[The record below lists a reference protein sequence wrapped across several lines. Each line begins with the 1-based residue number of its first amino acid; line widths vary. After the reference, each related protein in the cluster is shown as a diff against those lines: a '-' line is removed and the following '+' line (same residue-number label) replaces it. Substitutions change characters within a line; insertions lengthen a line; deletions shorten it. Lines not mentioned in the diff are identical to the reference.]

1 MSQGIWAREAM
12 TGKCEPH
19 HDIFTTILTTGLCL
33 GLVLSYL
40 PQHYRIISK
49 NTSEGFSPWYLLLGS
64 TSSASGMLNV
74 VMLQWDIVRCCR
86 SIGVGYCLESLGGII
101 QVALQWALFSFI
113 LVLFLIYFP
122 PHLKYVDLPQ
132 QPSDPNEPLL
142 PPRRSNVKGDEWRLA
157 VTLAWVVAIHIAF
170 EAFVTFFLLT
180 YHSSQAQIQAWA
192 TFLGVSSAGL
202 AVIQYLPQLVKT
214 YRIKVV
220 GAISILMMCIQT
232 PGAILMVLN
241 IILRPGTNWTSWIT
255 YATAGVMQGSLLA
268 MCLIWR
274 ARQARLRIDD
284 FGNKLGPDVPT
295 VTVTPVDSDL
305 SEDNEEGNGLGEHTP
320 LLRIQGNGR
329 QDGKTRGLLSWLF
342 SR

>member
-1 MSQGIWAREAM
+1 ML
-12 TGKCEPH
+12 GKCEPH
-19 HDIFTTILTTGLCL
+19 HDAFTAVLTTGLCL

-49 NTSEGFSPWYLLLGS
+49 NSSEGFSPWYLLLGS

-74 VMLQWDIVRCCR
+74 IMLQWDVVKCC
-86 SIGVGYCLESLGGII
+86 SSVIDQGVGYCLESLGGII
-101 QVALQWALFSFI
+101 QVTLQWALFSII

-132 QPSDPNEPLL
+132 QSSDPNEPLL
-142 PPRRSNVKGDEWRLA
+142 PPRRSNVTSEDWRLG
-157 VTLAWVVAIHIAF
+157 VTLAWVVAIHMQVEIAF
-170 EAFVTFFLLT
+170 VSFFLLT
-180 YHSSQAQIQAWA
+180 YHSPQAQIQAWA
-192 TFLGVSSAGL
+192 TFLGVTSAGL

-214 YRIKVV
+214 YRIKLV
-220 GAISILMMCIQT
+220 GAISIPMMCIQT

-255 YATAGVMQGSLLA
+255 YATAGVMQGSLLV
-268 MCLIWR
+268 MCLIWK

-295 VTVTPVDSDL
+295 VTVTHVDSDL
-305 SEDNEEGNGLGEHTP
+305 SEESEEGNGGTRKYQTGWKKPRTSFLAILSVTT
-320 LLRIQGNGR
+320 RI
-329 QDGKTRGLLSWLF
+329 F
-342 SR
+342 HV